1 MSLHIA
7 AKPNEIAPFV
17 LLPGDPLRARFI
29 AENILENARCY
40 SEIRG
45 MYGFTGTYRNKPVS
59 VQGTG
64 MGIPSISIYAHELI
78 CDYNVQTLV
87 RIGTCGGFPDDM
99 KVRDIVI
106 AQGASTDSAIN
117 KLKFNGMDFAPL
129 ADAELLLKAYQ
140 IAKNT
145 GIRFHIGNVLTSDIF
160 YYDDDTEPYKLWQT
174 YNIIAVEMEAA
185 ALYTLAARFRRKALA
200 ILTVSNHMITNE
212 EISAIDREKTFT
224 DMVKLALELA

>member
-1 MSLHIA
+1 MSVHIA

-45 MYGFTGTYRNKPVS
+45 MYGFTGTYRNKTIS

-78 CDYNVQTLV
+78 CDYNVQALV

-145 GIRFHIGNVLTSDIF
+145 GIRFHIGNVLTSDI
-160 YYDDDTEPYKLWQT
+160 
-174 YNIIAVEMEAA
+174 
-185 ALYTLAARFRRKALA
+185 LA
-200 ILTVSNHMITNE
+200 I
-212 EISAIDREKTFT
+212 
-224 DMVKLALELA
+224 

>member
-1 MSLHIA
+1 MSVHIA
-7 AKPNEIAPFV
+7 AKPGERAPFV
-17 LLPGDPLRARFI
+17 LLPGDPLRARVI

-45 MYGFTGTYRNKPVS
+45 MYGFTGTYKNKPVS

-145 GIRFHIGNVLTSDIF
+145 SIRFHIGNVLTSDIF
-160 YYDDDTEPYKLWQT
+160 YYDDDPEPYKLWQT

-212 EISAIDREKTFT
+212 EIPAIDREKTFT
-224 DMVKLALELA
+224 DMVKLALELV

>member
-1 MSLHIA
+1 MSVHIA
-7 AKPNEIAPFV
+7 AKPGEIAPFV

-45 MYGFTGTYRNKPVS
+45 MYGFTGTYKNKPVS

-145 GIRFHIGNVLTSDIF
+145 SIRFHIGNVLTSDIF
-160 YYDDDTEPYKLWQT
+160 YYDDDPEPYKLWQT

-212 EISAIDREKTFT
+212 EIPAIDREKTFT
-224 DMVKLALELA
+224 DMVKLALELV

>member
-212 EISAIDREKTFT
+212 EIPAIDREKTFT

>member
-1 MSLHIA
+1 MSVHIA

-212 EISAIDREKTFT
+212 EIPAIDREKTFT